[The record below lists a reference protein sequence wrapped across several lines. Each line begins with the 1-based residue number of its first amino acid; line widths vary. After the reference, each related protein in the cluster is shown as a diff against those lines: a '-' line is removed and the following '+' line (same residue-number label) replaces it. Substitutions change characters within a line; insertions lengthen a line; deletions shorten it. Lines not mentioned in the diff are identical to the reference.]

1 MNCKTQVALAAGA
14 GYLLGR
20 QRKLRWGLLLAAA
33 AMSGR
38 LSRPGALLDHG
49 LRALKSTPEL
59 GKLGEMGAPLVS
71 AAKDAARTAVTGR
84 IGSLSDRLRERAGKG
99 AEEPEPEEEEEPEET
114 PARRTRAARGTRR
127 TRPRAEEPD
136 EEDYADEDEE
146 EGENEDE
153 DEDEELVK
161 AGRRQ
166 VRRPSVR
173 RRGEG

>member
-1 MNCKTQVALAAGA
+1 MNCKTQVALAAGV

-20 QRKLRWGLLLAAA
+20 QHKLRWGLLLAAA

-38 LSRPGALLDHG
+38 LSRPGTLLDHG
-49 LRALKSTPEL
+49 VRALKSTPEL
-59 GKLGEMGAPLVS
+59 GKLGEMGAPLVT
-71 AAKDAARTAVTGR
+71 AAKDAARTAVTSR

-114 PARRTRAARGTRR
+114 PTRRTRAARGTRR
-127 TRPRAEEPD
+127 SRPRAEEAD
-136 EEDYADEDEE
+136 EEDYEDEE